1 MLAPFSFFSVLLISV
16 ACVQNAVASTTIN
29 FEGWQTLHQKM
40 YATKV
45 EENIRRGI
53 WLENERHVQEHN
65 AAFEAGHTLY
75 AKTMRS
81 PFADLTDVEFLH
93 QYLMAPQDCS
103 ATHLSSG
110 RLRPSIETRT
120 DDDHPAVDWRTKGIL
135 TSVKSQGKCGSCW
148 TFSTSGCLEAHTCL
162 EAGKDCTHW
171 TGLAEEQLVECAGA
185 FNNHGCEGGLPSQ
198 AYEYL
203 KYSGG
208 MALEDD
214 YKYVA
219 PETGGGDACSLST
232 KSGWKAKVAEV
243 FNITTFDEKD
253 LEYAVAHVGPVS
265 VAYQVSPDFR
275 LCTCLQSTTPKRL
288 VSRIR

>member
-1 MLAPFSFFSVLLISV
+1 MKMMLTSFSFFSALLMPV
-16 ACVQNAVASTTIN
+16 AWLQHAVAAEDPTAIN

-40 YATKV
+40 YSTKV
-45 EENIRRGI
+45 EEKFRHGI

-75 AKTMRS
+75 AKSMRS
-81 PFADLTDVEFLH
+81 PFADLTDDEFLR

-110 RLRPSIETRT
+110 RLRPSIETGAG
-120 DDDHPAVDWRTKGIL
+120 DHPAVDWRTKGIM
-135 TSVKSQGKCGSCW
+135 TPVKSQGKCGSCW

-171 TGLAEEQLVECAGA
+171 TGLAEEQLVDCAGA

-203 KYSGG
+203 KYAGG

-219 PETGGGDACSLST
+219 PETGGDKACSLST
-232 KSGWKAKVAEV
+232 KSGWKAQVAEV
-243 FNITTFDEKD
+243 FNITTFDESD
-253 LEYAVAHVGPVS
+253 LEYAVARVGPVS

-275 LCTCLQSTTPKRL
+275 LCTWLL
-288 VSRIR
+288 